1 MKKYLIFDL
10 DWTLIKSQ
18 KVLLELVSN
27 YLKENFWIENEKSK
41 YFLSSTRGMPL
52 FEQIKEILGFDE
64 HKAKEIA
71 NDIYKKIENT
81 EKGNFFLW
89 VPAKI
94 KELRKNYKLFLSIRD
109 EDKEIKQLWIIRYI
123 DENSTSSACPVCN
136 PKLYNVNSDDINKL
150 YWHWKWEEKEK
161 SMHHINDKNDEN
173 HQEWKWESWKLESW
187 DLCDFHI
194 WYNEKYPDFSFI
206 KSWDDLAT
214 YNIAKKALEYLEYL
228 KSLNNDETK

>member
-94 KELRKNYKLFLSIRD
+94 KELRKNYKLFLSTWNSTKFAEENLKKWDIFDCFEYILWSENIWKSIEHIEIFKDYTWDKDFEKLAVFIWDWEKDRDIAKEVNIDFIHID
-109 EDKEIKQLWIIRYI
+109 EDIKNYFW
-123 DENSTSSACPVCN
+123 
-136 PKLYNVNSDDINKL
+136 
-150 YWHWKWEEKEK
+150 
-161 SMHHINDKNDEN
+161 DK
-173 HQEWKWESWKLESW
+173 
-187 DLCDFHI
+187 
-194 WYNEKYPDFSFI
+194 Y
-206 KSWDDLAT
+206 
-214 YNIAKKALEYLEYL
+214 
-228 KSLNNDETK
+228 

>member
-94 KELRKNYKLFLSIRD
+94 KELKKIINCFYQL
-109 EDKEIKQLWIIRYI
+109 EILL
-123 DENSTSSACPVCN
+123 N
-136 PKLYNVNSDDINKL
+136 LL
-150 YWHWKWEEKEK
+150 
-161 SMHHINDKNDEN
+161 
-173 HQEWKWESWKLESW
+173 
-187 DLCDFHI
+187 
-194 WYNEKYPDFSFI
+194 
-206 KSWDDLAT
+206 
-214 YNIAKKALEYLEYL
+214 KKI
-228 KSLNNDETK
+228 

>member
-94 KELRKNYKLFLSIRD
+94 KELRKNYKLFLSTWNSTKFAEENLKKWEIFDCFEYILWSENIWKNIEHIEIFKNYTWDKDFEKLAVFIWDWEKDRDIAKEANMDFIHID
-109 EDKEIKQLWIIRYI
+109 EDLKNGFWDKYEIKYVSDISDILALI
-123 DENSTSSACPVCN
+123 N
-136 PKLYNVNSDDINKL
+136 PN
-150 YWHWKWEEKEK
+150 
-161 SMHHINDKNDEN
+161 
-173 HQEWKWESWKLESW
+173 
-187 DLCDFHI
+187 
-194 WYNEKYPDFSFI
+194 
-206 KSWDDLAT
+206 A
-214 YNIAKKALEYLEYL
+214 
-228 KSLNNDETK
+228 

>member
-94 KELRKNYKLFLSIRD
+94 KELRKNYKLFLST
-109 EDKEIKQLWIIRYI
+109 W
-123 DENSTSSACPVCN
+123 NSTKFAEEN
-136 PKLYNVNSDDINKL
+136 LKKWDIFDCFEYILWSENI
-150 YWHWKWEEKEK
+150 WKSIE
-161 SMHHINDKNDEN
+161 HIEIFKDYTWDK
-173 HQEWKWESWKLESW
+173 K
-187 DLCDFHI
+187 
-194 WYNEKYPDFSFI
+194 
-206 KSWDDLAT
+206 
-214 YNIAKKALEYLEYL
+214 
-228 KSLNNDETK
+228 